1 MVLYVMQWDILA
13 DRKEVYSEWAKA
25 VIPRTLG
32 VPGVVEF
39 RAYRP
44 ATGNHQVVITYE
56 FANMADWAAWHG
68 SETMQQILDEVYG
81 LTTNVNIEVWG
92 PSPIVPQPIRPGG

>member
-1 MVLYVMQWDILA
+1 MVLYVLQWDILTA
-13 DRKEVYSEWAKA
+13 RAETYPQWAQG

-44 ATGNHQVVITYE
+44 ATGTHQVVITYE
-56 FANMADWAAWHG
+56 FANMADWAAWQS
-68 SETMQQILDEVYG
+68 SETIQQILDEVHLY
-81 LTTNVNIEVWG
+81 TTNLKIEVWG